1 MIFESGSDIIV
12 SLKLSPFIENEEKSF
27 KSAFVSAKPFQRFP
41 NLKIIIIIKSNSLN
55 HYQLESEIIRFDDP
69 FCCPNCL

>member
-12 SLKLSPFIENEEKSF
+12 SLKLSPFIESEEKSF

-41 NLKIIIIIKSNSLN
+41 NLKIIIIKSTSLN
-55 HYQLESEIIRFDDP
+55 HYQLESEIIRFDDL